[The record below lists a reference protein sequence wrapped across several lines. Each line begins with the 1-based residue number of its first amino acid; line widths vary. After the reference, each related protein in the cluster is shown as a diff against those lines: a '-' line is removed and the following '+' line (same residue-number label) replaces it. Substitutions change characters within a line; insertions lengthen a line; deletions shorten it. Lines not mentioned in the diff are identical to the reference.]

1 MVIHY
6 SLTIPFLFLIISFGL
21 SSCSSSNN
29 NTLEINQR
37 KNPTIISSINIESL
51 LSNLINADRKFTPK
65 VVLEDGR
72 QIYRYKKV
80 TGDNDLNLNEI
91 KKRLSLGSDYFE
103 RDRANIKIL
112 LKKINDLKINNK
124 IVDIESGALGTWT
137 SSKNQILINNK
148 TVKRGSRT
156 FLEVLRHE
164 SIHVAQSCYRGSKN
178 SYPKRIGLPLE
189 FSKDLEFNL
198 SHKLYSKNS
207 EEGIALEREAFT
219 YSKVDGAALKLLDKF
234 CL

>member
-1 MVIHY
+1 MVLY
-6 SLTIPFLFLIISFGL
+6 SSFPISILILTISFCL
-21 SSCSSSNN
+21 SSCIFLNN
-29 NTLEINQR
+29 NSGEKNQT
-37 KNPTIISSINIESL
+37 KNSTIISSINIESL
-51 LSNLINADRKFTPK
+51 FSNLIDADRKLIPK
-65 VVLEDGR
+65 LVLEDGR
-72 QIYRYKKV
+72 QVYRYKKLP
-80 TGDNDLNLNEI
+80 GDNDLNLNEI
-91 KKRLSLGSDYFE
+91 KKRLSLGSDYFK

-124 IVDIESGALGTWT
+124 IIEIEGDALGTWT

-148 TVKRGSRT
+148 TVKRGSRI

-164 SIHVAQSCYRGSKN
+164 SIHVAQSCYHGSKN

-189 FSKDLEFNL
+189 FSKDLEMNL

-207 EEGIALEREAFT
+207 AEGIALEREAFT
-219 YSKVDGAALKLLDKF
+219 YSKVDGAALKLLDQF